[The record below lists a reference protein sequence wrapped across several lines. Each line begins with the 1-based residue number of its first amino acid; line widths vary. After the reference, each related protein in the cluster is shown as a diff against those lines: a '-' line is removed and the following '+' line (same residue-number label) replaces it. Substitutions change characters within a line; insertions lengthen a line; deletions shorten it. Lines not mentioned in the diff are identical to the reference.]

1 MSQDFQYTE
10 YPLSDI
16 RYLFAYTGPV
26 DNVRDSTYR
35 VLMNFMA
42 RPGGWH
48 ISFLEKDCRTVL
60 PLKLTF
66 AKEDKIRAMHDRC
79 GSQLQED
86 RQALEHGL
94 NRRRGSCWLSL
105 TAEQYQA
112 LNLKPR

>member
-1 MSQDFQYTE
+1 MHND
-10 YPLSDI
+10 
-16 RYLFAYTGPV
+16 
-26 DNVRDSTYR
+26 RDSTHR

-66 AKEDKIRAMHDRC
+66 AKEDKIRTMHDRC
-79 GSQLQED
+79 GSRLLED
-86 RQALEHGL
+86 KQALEHGL
-94 NRRRGSCWLSL
+94 DAGRGSCWLNL

-112 LNLKPR
+112 LKSRRQ